1 MCRLRGQ
8 NGVSF
13 CDVLDRVLYGKS
25 GSILFFMVVQV
36 GFGRVR
42 FRSFPCCSYS
52 ALDRVRLLC
61 VTVEYFLIVS
71 GASLHDQ
78 VCLKERVDGSL
89 FLNESGLLRAGEGR
103 RW

>member
-1 MCRLRGQ
+1 
-8 NGVSF
+8 
-13 CDVLDRVLYGKS
+13 
-25 GSILFFMVVQV
+25 MVVQV
-36 GFGRVR
+36 GFGRVH

-71 GASLHDQ
+71 GAASLHDQ

-89 FLNESGLLRAGEGR
+89 FLNEWPFESRGRSALVNHTLFLLREIH
-103 RW
+103 